1 MRQNRLGPV
10 PITNKKN
17 VERNFERGQRETVY
31 SGDLCITVWRDN
43 KAVFM
48 ASNSYD
54 ELPLG
59 KTRRWSRVEK
69 RNVELE
75 VPNNVAMY
83 NGGMGGVDLM
93 DAMVGIYRGRI
104 RCNKG
109 IFNYD
114 VTYFIVY
121 WSLMVTFDPNGHI
134 ILDIICEWPLISGGS
149 LSGRGVCPSQRSRLG
164 GSTGPAETPPSPT
177 SASCASSSWRLSPDM
192 APKGC
197 GPGTWL
203 LELGPRPGTA

>member
-109 IFNYD
+109 LFNYD
-114 VTYFIVY
+114 VIYFRVYIGHY
-121 WSLMVTFDPNGHI
+121 WSQLVLMIISLDIYVNGHY
-134 ILDIICEWPLISGGS
+134 LYWKLLALS
-149 LSGRGVCPSQRSRLG
+149 LQWCH
-164 GSTGPAETPPSPT
+164 
-177 SASCASSSWRLSPDM
+177 
-192 APKGC
+192 
-197 GPGTWL
+197 
-203 LELGPRPGTA
+203 